1 MEAQMQGLEHGR
13 FIELKD
19 GIKLFVRDL
28 APEGA
33 VSGAPILCLH
43 GLTRNSKDFED
54 LLPRFAAAGRR
65 ALALDVRGRGLS
77 DRDPE
82 PMRYNP
88 MTYAQDVIAVLD
100 ALSVEKAAFVG
111 TSMGGIISMIVAA
124 TAPQRIERVA
134 LNDVGPA
141 LDPAGI
147 ARIAGY
153 VGKSQPVVTWD
164 DAADAIWRINGVAF
178 PDAAPSFYYRMAKR
192 TFRQDSEGVIALD
205 YDPEIAAPFR
215 SAGGAAP
222 ADMWPLYE
230 ALKPIPTLVI
240 RGALSDLLSPAIV
253 AEMKQRKP
261 DLETAEVP
269 RVGHAPML
277 DEPAA
282 WAALTA
288 FLHIPTA

>member
-1 MEAQMQGLEHGR
+1 MSGLEYGR
-13 FIELKD
+13 FVELAD
-19 GIKLFVRDL
+19 GVKVFVRDL
-28 APEGA
+28 PPVGP
-33 VSGAPILCLH
+33 VKGTPILCLH

-65 ALALDVRGRGLS
+65 AIALDVRGRGLS

-88 MTYAQDVIAVLD
+88 LTYAQDTLAVLD
-100 ALSVEKAAFVG
+100 ALGVDKACFVG
-111 TSMGGIISMIVAA
+111 TSMGGIITMLIAA
-124 TAPQRIERVA
+124 SAPQRIERAV

-153 VGKSQPVVTWD
+153 VGKAQPVATWD

-178 PDAAPSFYYRMAKR
+178 PDAPPSFFYRMARR
-192 TFRQDSEGVIALD
+192 TFRIGDDGAPALD

-215 SAGGAAP
+215 TPGGAAP
-222 ADMWPLYE
+222 ADMWPLFA
-230 ALKPIPTLVI
+230 ALAPIPTLSI
-240 RGALSDLLSPAIV
+240 RGGLSDLLSPAIV
-253 AEMKQRKP
+253 AEMKARKP
-261 DLETAEVP
+261 DLETVEVA

-277 DEPAA
+277 DEPDA
-282 WAALTA
+282 WAALQH
-288 FLHIPTA
+288 FLNLS